1 MTREDSDEIRDRR
14 LAFRLFDKG
23 KSPTQILRQ
32 IHRSSSWLF
41 KWKQRFEQDGW
52 AALDRASHAPQHSP
66 QQYSADTVKL
76 VVRIRRRLEKAGTGL
91 IGPRA
96 IQQELRRH
104 HRLRPGPSLATI
116 KRWLRQLRPVAG
128 TSDQAQPPYYPHPR
142 HVEGVIFQSCDWIAR
157 YLPGGDKVF
166 AFHTVDWQSYALRQT
181 IRTDKS
187 TASACAHL
195 LESCAA
201 VGLPDFLQLDNDAA
215 FTGLGATAR
224 VFGRFVRLALYL
236 GIELIFIP
244 PGEAAR
250 NGLVERINGLWASS
264 FWDKNYFA
272 SLTAFRRKSSRFLD
286 WYQTWAPP
294 PLGGQTVA
302 EATRQTPRC
311 HLRRRQCYQVPEQL
325 PLTAGRIHFLRR
337 VTSQGTVSILK
348 EDWPV
353 SRRLAGQYVWATLDT
368 GRKDL
373 RIYHRR
379 SERAGARLLK
389 CLVYEIAEPV
399 KPLSSEY
406 RRRARKITVRKLL

>member
-1 MTREDSDEIRDRR
+1 MKRENSDEIRDRH

-23 KSPTQILRQ
+23 QSPTQILKQ
-32 IHRSSSWLF
+32 IRRSSSWLF
-41 KWKQRFEQDGW
+41 KWKQRFAQDGW
-52 AALDRASHAPQHSP
+52 AALERASHAPQHSP
-66 QQYSADTVKL
+66 QQYSADTVQL
-76 VVRIRRRLEKAGTGL
+76 VVRLRRRLEKAAVGL

-96 IQQELRRH
+96 IQQDLRRH
-104 HRLRPGPSLATI
+104 HRLRPLPSLATI
-116 KRWLRQLRPVAG
+116 KRWLRPLGPTAG
-128 TSDQAQPPYYPHPR
+128 TSAQAQPPYYPHPR
-142 HVEGVIFQSCDWIAR
+142 LVAGVIFQSCDWIAR

-166 AFHTVDWQSYALRQT
+166 AFHTVDWQSYALHQT

-215 FTGLGATAR
+215 FTGLGFTAR
-224 VFGRFVRLALYL
+224 VFGQFVRLALYL
-236 GIELIFIP
+236 GIELLFIP

-250 NGLVERINGLWASS
+250 NGLVERINGLWARS

-272 SLTAFRRKSSRFLD
+272 SLTAFRRKHGRFLD
-286 WYQTWAPP
+286 WYQTWSPP

-302 EATRQTPRC
+302 EATRLTKRC
-311 HLRRRQCYQVPEQL
+311 HLRRRQCRQVPEPL

-337 VTSQGTVSILK
+337 VTPQGTISILK

-353 SRRLAGQYVWATLDT
+353 SHRLAGQYVWATLDT

-379 SERAGARLLK
+379 SERAQARLLK
-389 CLVYEIAEPV
+389 CFVYAIAEPV
-399 KPLSSEY
+399 KPLLPQY
-406 RRRARKITVRKLL
+406 RRRARKIAVRRLL